1 MNKCKDLFC
10 GIFNFYRE
18 VYVVRSQAT
27 TERKAWANMCFQ
39 LAKKKGISPRQVM
52 QIFDGTRDNFSI
64 QLEMEF
70 TIDDEDT

>member
-52 QIFDGTRDNFSI
+52 QIFDGTRPNYNIS
-64 QLEMEF
+64 LEMTFEE
-70 TIDDEDT
+70 TDE

>member
-1 MNKCKDLFC
+1 MSKCKDLFC

-18 VYVVRSQAT
+18 VYVIRSQAT

-52 QIFDGTRDNFSI
+52 QIFNGDRDNFSI
-64 QLEMEF
+64 QLEF
-70 TIDDEDT
+70 TFEETDE